1 MTGSTWQ
8 NLLNQAQQI
17 ATDALSQYI
26 SHVGQGGNPRVNLNT
41 LLTPAQLQQLR
52 QWQQQGQLVMQ
63 HGDLNND
70 GTVDMRDLPLIMG
83 ALDGVSFTD
92 LPAPL
97 QAALLAS
104 FDTNGDG
111 TLDEHDIVDPIIA
124 SMQGSEIGRRI
135 LAHGGVTNPDGSV
148 NTRELV
154 TVYTQL
160 LALPTNA
167 VNHNGVVDI
176 SSLPAQ
182 TQAILLQYLDHDND
196 GRLTPADVASFALA
210 LTRGVPNPPPRPPS
224 PPLPPPPSPKP
235 SPPPPPSPPLLPPPP
250 PLAPPPG
257 EMSPAVPLLLVLIA
271 LAAIGVLGW
280 FGYKKWAK
288 KPLDR
293 RRMINLDGAQ
303 AQGMA
308 NLPPACN
315 YSAPLATPGIGA
327 SPMINTLPSP
337 LVSDSPMGG
346 TYNTDALNRARQANA
361 MGGGGPHV

>member
-1 MTGSTWQ
+1 
-8 NLLNQAQQI
+8 
-17 ATDALSQYI
+17 
-26 SHVGQGGNPRVNLNT
+26 
-41 LLTPAQLQQLR
+41 
-52 QWQQQGQLVMQ
+52 MQ

-83 ALDGVSFTD
+83 ALDGVSFTG
-92 LPAPL
+92 LRRCRPPR
-97 QAALLAS
+97 LAS
-104 FDTNGDG
+104 GPNGDG

-135 LAHGGVTNPDGSV
+135 LAQGGVTNPDGTY

-293 RRMINLDGAQ
+293 RRMINLAGAQ

-327 SPMINTLPSP
+327 SPMGVRSRRRSSP
-337 LVSDSPMGG
+337 
-346 TYNTDALNRARQANA
+346 TARRARTIRTRSIAR
-361 MGGGGPHV
+361 GGECDGRWWTARLSGETRVRAECRCDVCVRGASASRVIWSFDIDRTTHGM